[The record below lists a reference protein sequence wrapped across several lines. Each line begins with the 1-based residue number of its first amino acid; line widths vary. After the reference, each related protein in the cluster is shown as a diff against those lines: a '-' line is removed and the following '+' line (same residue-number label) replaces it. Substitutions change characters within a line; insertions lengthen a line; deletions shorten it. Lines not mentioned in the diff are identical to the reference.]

1 MRPVG
6 SGLYTLM
13 PAGLRGYRKIEQII
27 REEMNAIGG
36 QEMLMPLL
44 TPAELWQKSGRYG
57 VSELFHVRDR
67 NDRPFILA
75 MTHEETVTHHAR
87 EISSYRQLPQ
97 IWYHFGLKERDESR
111 PRAGLLR
118 VREFIMK
125 DSYTL
130 DRDEEG
136 LDTAYWAHA
145 GAYRRIF
152 ERCGLQ
158 YYEVESDVGLMGGS
172 GAHEYMAPCA
182 AGEND
187 IALCE
192 NGDYAAN
199 IEVASSH
206 PQPATFPVERGGP
219 EEVETPGADTIESLA
234 AFLEIDPRA
243 TSKAMPVVGPDEK
256 LVLALV
262 RGDHRLHELKLE
274 KALGGEFRPAHAEE
288 IRAVFG
294 ADGGSLGPVGV
305 GVPIVAD
312 QSLQQGQY
320 VAGANRNG
328 FHLWGVEAGRDY
340 QPTQVADIREVGAGD
355 TCTLCGG
362 SLRVEPAIEVG
373 NIFKL
378 GTRYSEALG
387 ATYLDESGSERPIVM
402 GSYGIGPARTMA
414 AVIEQY
420 HDDDGITWPR
430 NVAPVDVQVVML
442 GAAGEEV
449 VKLGE
454 SVASEL
460 AAAGHAVLLD
470 DRDQRPGEKFA
481 DADMLGAPIRV
492 TVGKKSLDDGAV
504 DVRIRAGG
512 EDTRVPATEVPAQV
526 ATLWAE
532 LR

>member
-1 MRPVG
+1 M
-6 SGLYTLM
+6 
-13 PAGLRGYRKIEQII
+13 
-27 REEMNAIGG
+27 
-36 QEMLMPLL
+36 
-44 TPAELWQKSGRYG
+44 
-57 VSELFHVRDR
+57 
-67 NDRPFILA
+67 
-75 MTHEETVTHHAR
+75 
-87 EISSYRQLPQ
+87 
-97 IWYHFGLKERDESR
+97 
-111 PRAGLLR
+111 
-118 VREFIMK
+118 
-125 DSYTL
+125 
-130 DRDEEG
+130 
-136 LDTAYWAHA
+136 
-145 GAYRRIF
+145 
-152 ERCGLQ
+152 
-158 YYEVESDVGLMGGS
+158 
-172 GAHEYMAPCA
+172 
-182 AGEND
+182 
-187 IALCE
+187 
-192 NGDYAAN
+192 
-199 IEVASSH
+199 
-206 PQPATFPVERGGP
+206 
-219 EEVETPGADTIESLA
+219 
-234 AFLEIDPRA
+234 
-243 TSKAMPVVGPDEK
+243 
-256 LVLALV
+256 
-262 RGDHRLHELKLE
+262 
-274 KALGGEFRPAHAEE
+274 
-288 IRAVFG
+288 
-294 ADGGSLGPVGV
+294 
-305 GVPIVAD
+305 
-312 QSLQQGQY
+312 
-320 VAGANRNG
+320 
-328 FHLWGVEAGRDY
+328 
-340 QPTQVADIREVGAGD
+340 ADIREVGAGD